1 MAYRVR
7 ISKHVE
13 KELDALP
20 QAVYVRVRQ
29 AIQGLSTNPR
39 PAGVKKLKGYTDTYR
54 LRVGAYRIV
63 YEVDDPAQEVRLKT
77 VADRKD
83 VYR

>member
-1 MAYRVR
+1 MPYRVR

-13 KELDALP
+13 KELDGLP
-20 QAVYVRVRQ
+20 QAVYTRVRQ

-39 PAGVKKLKGYTDTYR
+39 PVGAKKLKGFADTYR
-54 LRVGAYRIV
+54 VRVGAYRIV

>member
-1 MAYRVR
+1 MPYRVR

-13 KELDALP
+13 RELDDLP
-20 QAVYVRVRQ
+20 QAVYARVQQ
-29 AIQGLSTNPR
+29 AIQGLSMNPR
-39 PAGVKKLKGYTDTYR
+39 PVGVKMLKGFTDTYR
-54 LRVGAYRIV
+54 LRVGSYRIV